1 MGERQSRQAGRGNH
15 STVLLRDIK
24 PPKLKSLVGV
34 RVEQSEQ
41 ADYKN
46 T

>member
-1 MGERQSRQAGRGNH
+1 MGVSRSRQAGRGNH
-15 STVLLRDIK
+15 TTVLAPGHKTTQTR
-24 PPKLKSLVGV
+24 KLSWV